1 MEKYEEEK
9 SMMRKENLDVLF
21 ALNFPFTVSID
32 GCIHDQLQQTKHFN
46 KKKQKTCN
54 FLSKAEA
61 YMMARVSDSYKFDFN
76 VQGRTI

>member
-32 GCIHDQLQQTKHFN
+32 GCIHDQLQQTKDFN
-46 KKKQKTCN
+46 KKNRRLVIFYLKQKH
-54 FLSKAEA
+54 
-61 YMMARVSDSYKFDFN
+61 
-76 VQGRTI
+76 I